1 MRKCVRKRCYTSW
14 NSWFPHYGARE
25 VEIHLSAVIVQ
36 TVEKSAFSKWFGEH
50 SCFQQYLHDFWR
62 LWKIKFLDFKKAHYY
77 EGIRAENTS
86 PWCEDGTG
94 RWEALCISLGRTTD
108 CAGGRTQLPHLQP
121 HLALIKP
128 FLTGNCLNVEDD
140 NNRSCSQNGW
150 GWKRPWKITWSNLLK
165 QDHLEVPQTMTRR
178 VFLEPQTILGIGR
191 DLKDHIFPT
200 SLAWAGTFRGIYMHL
215 WQHCREEKEG
225 VLWYNLYTHSTWCA
239 MIRTL
244 NLIQKNPYQNQS
256 LFSLAVSCIDSVTQG
271 SLQKLNLRLQ
281 KLD

>member
-1 MRKCVRKRCYTSW
+1 MKASEQRTHRPGVKMGQGDGK
-14 NSWFPHYGARE
+14 
-25 VEIHLSAVIVQ
+25 LSAHPWARPQPVQ
-36 TVEKSAFSKWFGEH
+36 VGGHSSHTFS
-50 SCFQQYLHDFWR
+50 
-62 LWKIKFLDFKKAHYY
+62 
-77 EGIRAENTS
+77 
-86 PWCEDGTG
+86 
-94 RWEALCISLGRTTD
+94 
-108 CAGGRTQLPHLQP
+108 LPHLQ
-121 HLALIKP
+121 LSWMIKP
-128 FLTGNCLNVEDD
+128 FLTGNCLNVEND

-200 SLAWAGTFRGIYMHL
+200 SLAWAGTFRGIYMHS